1 VIDFI
6 QLAAI
11 STRNVD
17 NYVDKP
23 LLTSRKRSIDAGF
36 NKMPNL
42 QAKIVPFKI
51 NGLHAM
57 WFGERTQHQ
66 KIPTNSYS
74 GG

>member
-1 VIDFI
+1 
-6 QLAAI
+6 
-11 STRNVD
+11 VD

-57 WFGERTQHQ
+57 WFRELALYQ
-66 KIPTNSYS
+66 KIPTKSYN

>member
-1 VIDFI
+1 VFDFI
-6 QLAAI
+6 QLTPI

-17 NYVDKP
+17 NCVDKR

-36 NKMPNL
+36 NKMPNP
-42 QAKIVPFKI
+42 QAKILAFKI
-51 NGLHAM
+51 NGLHNM

-66 KIPTNSYS
+66 KIPTTSYS